1 MKEQYSLEEI
11 VETLAKFKEVMNYV
25 RQNHSVWV
33 TKLLRHIYI

>member
-25 RQNHSVWV
+25 RQNHGVWV
-33 TKLLRHIYI
+33 TKLL